1 MKKILCLVVLLIL
14 SSIGVAFSQSA
25 PPNMPHYD
33 SKIAHF
39 GISFGYNQ
47 FYSNMIEKE
56 FRPYQDT
63 IMGFNSDRNS
73 GFQLMFITDLRLLSF
88 LNLRF
93 TPGVTFG
100 DRRLNF
106 YEYNKDGEFMVKSTS
121 LEAIYVE
128 MPLEFK
134 IRSKR
139 WRDMRPYLI
148 AGGKYAYDLGSIKR
162 KKANPDDV
170 MLKIDNSE
178 IFYTL
183 GAGVD
188 FYLPYFKFGVELK
201 TSYGLTNI
209 LLPEHHTM
217 YSDVLDKIR
226 TQVFYIN
233 LTFE

>member
-1 MKKILCLVVLLIL
+1 MKKILCLIVLVL
-14 SSIGVAFSQSA
+14 SFMGVAFSQTA

-33 SKIAHF
+33 GKIAHF

-73 GFQLMFITDLRLLSF
+73 GFQLMFVTDLRLLNF

-106 YEYNKDGEFMVKSTS
+106 YEYNRDGEFIVKSTS

-139 WRDMRPYLI
+139 WHDMRPYLI

-162 KKANPDDV
+162 KKANPNDV

-188 FYLPYFKFGVELK
+188 FYLPYFKFGVEIK

>member
-1 MKKILCLVVLLIL
+1 MKKVLVLIIVMLCLINEL
-14 SSIGVAFSQSA
+14 FSQSA

-33 SKIAHF
+33 KKTLHF

-47 FYSNMIEKE
+47 FYSNLIEKE
-56 FRPYQDT
+56 IRPFQDT
-63 IMGFNSDRNS
+63 IMGFDSDRNS
-73 GFQLMFITDLRLLSF
+73 GFQLMFITDLRLLNF
-88 LNLRF
+88 INLRF

-106 YEYNKDGEFMVKSTS
+106 YEYKNDKFLTKSTS

-128 MPLEFK
+128 LPLEFK

-139 WRDMRPYLI
+139 WRDIRPYLI

-162 KKANPDDV
+162 KKANPEEV

-188 FYLPYFKFGVELK
+188 FYLPYFKFGIELK
-201 TSYGLTNI
+201 TSFGLTNI
-209 LLPEHHTM
+209 LVPEHHTM
-217 YSDVLDKIR
+217 YSDVLDKIK

>member
-1 MKKILCLVVLLIL
+1 MKRILLLIVL
-14 SSIGVAFSQSA
+14 VFCFAGKMFSQSA

-33 SKIAHF
+33 KKTVHF

-56 FRPYQDT
+56 FRPYQDN

-73 GFQLMFITDLRLLSF
+73 GFQLMFVTDLRLLSF

-106 YEYNKDGEFMVKSTS
+106 YECKNDDFFIKSTS

-128 MPLEFK
+128 IPLEFK
-134 IRSKR
+134 VRSKR
-139 WRDMRPYLI
+139 WRNMRPYLI
-148 AGGKYAYDLGSIKR
+148 AGGKYTYDLGSIKR
-162 KKANPDDV
+162 KKANPEEV

-188 FYLPYFKFGVELK
+188 FYLNYFKFGIELK

-209 LLPEHHTM
+209 LVPEFHTM

>member
-1 MKKILCLVVLLIL
+1 MRKSLIL
-14 SSIGVAFSQSA
+14 VAVLIIYFTELFSQSA

-33 SKIAHF
+33 KKVAHF

-47 FYSNMIEKE
+47 FYSNIIGKE
-56 FRPYQDT
+56 NPPYQDT
-63 IMGFNSDRNS
+63 IMGFDSDRNS
-73 GFQLMFITDLRLLSF
+73 GFQLMFVSDLRLLSW

-106 YEYNKDGEFMVKSTS
+106 YEYKNDVFNVRSTS

-128 MPLEFK
+128 IPLEFK
-134 IRSKR
+134 VRSKR
-139 WRDMRPYLI
+139 WRNMRPYLI
-148 AGGKYAYDLGSIKR
+148 AGGKYTYDLGSIKR
-162 KKANPDDV
+162 KKANPEDV

-188 FYLPYFKFGVELK
+188 FYLPYFKFGIELK
-201 TSYGLTNI
+201 TSYSLTNI
-209 LLPEHHTM
+209 LIPEFHTM

>member
-1 MKKILCLVVLLIL
+1 MRKSLIL
-14 SSIGVAFSQSA
+14 VAVLIIYFTELFSQSA

-33 SKIAHF
+33 KKVAHF

-47 FYSNMIEKE
+47 FYSNIIGKE
-56 FRPYQDT
+56 NPPYQDT
-63 IMGFNSDRNS
+63 IMGFDSDRNS
-73 GFQLMFITDLRLLSF
+73 GFQLMFVSDLRLLSW

-106 YEYNKDGEFMVKSTS
+106 YEYKNDVFNVRSTS

-128 MPLEFK
+128 IPLEFK
-134 IRSKR
+134 VRSKR
-139 WRDMRPYLI
+139 WRNMRPYLI
-148 AGGKYAYDLGSIKR
+148 AGGKCTYDLGSIKR
-162 KKANPDDV
+162 KKANPEDV

-188 FYLPYFKFGVELK
+188 FYLPYFKFGIELK
-201 TSYGLTNI
+201 TSYSLTNI
-209 LLPEHHTM
+209 LIPEFHTM

>member
-1 MKKILCLVVLLIL
+1 MRKSLIL
-14 SSIGVAFSQSA
+14 VAVLIIYFTELFSQSA
-25 PPNMPHYD
+25 PSNMPHYD
-33 SKIAHF
+33 KKVAHF

-47 FYSNMIEKE
+47 FYSNIIGKE
-56 FRPYQDT
+56 NPPYQDT
-63 IMGFNSDRNS
+63 IMGFDSDRNS
-73 GFQLMFITDLRLLSF
+73 GFQLMFVSDLRLLSW

-106 YEYNKDGEFMVKSTS
+106 YEYKNDAFNVRSTS

-128 MPLEFK
+128 IPLEFK
-134 IRSKR
+134 VRSKR
-139 WRDMRPYLI
+139 WRNMRPYLI
-148 AGGKYAYDLGSIKR
+148 AGGKYTYDLGSIKR
-162 KKANPDDV
+162 KKANPEDV

-188 FYLPYFKFGVELK
+188 FYLPYFKFGIELK
-201 TSYGLTNI
+201 TSYSLTNI
-209 LLPEHHTM
+209 LIPEFHTM

>member
-1 MKKILCLVVLLIL
+1 MRKLLNLIAVLIIF
-14 SSIGVAFSQSA
+14 SSELFSQST

-33 SKIAHF
+33 KKVAHF

-47 FYSNMIEKE
+47 FYSNMIGKE
-56 FRPYQDT
+56 NPPFQDT
-63 IMGFNSDRNS
+63 IMGFDSDRNS
-73 GFQLMFITDLRLLSF
+73 GFQLMFVSDLRLLDW

-106 YEYNKDGEFMVKSTS
+106 YEYKNNEFSIKSTS

-139 WRDMRPYLI
+139 WRDIRPYLI
-148 AGGKYAYDLGSIKR
+148 AGGKYTYDLGSIKR
-162 KKANPDDV
+162 KKANPEDV

-188 FYLPYFKFGVELK
+188 FYLPYFKFGIELK
-201 TSYGLTNI
+201 TSYSLTNI
-209 LLPEHHTM
+209 LIPEFHTM

>member
-1 MKKILCLVVLLIL
+1 MRKILFLLVVMVCFM
-14 SSIGVAFSQSA
+14 SKAFSQLV
-25 PPNMPHYD
+25 PPNIPHYD
-33 SKIAHF
+33 GKIAHF

-56 FRPYQDT
+56 FRPFQDT
-63 IMGFNSDRNS
+63 IMGFDSDRNS
-73 GFQLMFITDLRLLSF
+73 GFQLMFVTDLRLSSF

-106 YEYNKDGEFMVKSTS
+106 YEYRNEEFLTKSTS

-128 MPLEFK
+128 VPLELK

-139 WRDMRPYLI
+139 WNNMRPYLI
-148 AGGKYAYDLGSIKR
+148 AGGKYTYDLGSIKR
-162 KKANPDDV
+162 KKANPDEV

-178 IFYTL
+178 FFYTL
-183 GAGVD
+183 GAGFD
-188 FYLPYFKFGVELK
+188 FYLPYFKFGIELK

-209 LLPEHHTM
+209 LIPEHHSM

>member
-1 MKKILCLVVLLIL
+1 MRKSLIL
-14 SSIGVAFSQSA
+14 IAVLIIYFTELFSQSA

-33 SKIAHF
+33 KKVAHF

-47 FYSNMIEKE
+47 FYSNMIGKE
-56 FRPYQDT
+56 NPPFQDT
-63 IMGFNSDRNS
+63 IMGFDSDRNS
-73 GFQLMFITDLRLLSF
+73 GFQLMFVSDLRLLNW

-100 DRRLNF
+100 DRRLNY
-106 YEYNKDGEFMVKSTS
+106 YEYRNNEFTVRSTS
-121 LEAIYVE
+121 LEAIYIE
-128 MPLEFK
+128 LPLEFK
-134 IRSKR
+134 VRSKR
-139 WRDMRPYLI
+139 WRNMRPYLI
-148 AGGKYAYDLGSIKR
+148 AGGKYTYDLGSIKR
-162 KKANPDDV
+162 KKANPEDV

-178 IFYTL
+178 MFYTL

-188 FYLPYFKFGVELK
+188 FYLPYFKFGIELK
-201 TSYGLTNI
+201 TSYSLTNI
-209 LLPEHHTM
+209 LIPEFHTM